1 MSPDQTTIDT
11 RLKRALM
18 LAAVGIA
25 IPLLAFFVGSQSGGG
40 DLSVANA
47 ASSGQSSQQGGHG
60 GPGGPHNP
68 FDNEEFVDELAQ
80 ALGVDVDTLQN
91 ALDDTMPAPLTRKE
105 MRAKRA
111 AELQKLADAIGVS
124 VTDLKAALKEIAPNG
139 RPGRGGHGKGG
150 PGGGNAANHTAME
163 RRMARKLAKALDV
176 DVAKVRAAL
185 KQAREDREA
194 EMEARHEKFIADLA
208 AALNLDA
215 DKVEDALDE
224 VRPAPGRHGEDR

>member
-1 MSPDQTTIDT
+1 MSPNQSTIDT

-40 DLSVANA
+40 ELSVAQA
-47 ASSGQSSQQGGHG
+47 ASSSGQSSKAG
-60 GPGGPHNP
+60 GPGGPGGHHNP
-68 FDNEEFVDELAQ
+68 FDNDEFVEELAS
-80 ALGVDVDTLQN
+80 ALGVDADTLQN
-91 ALDDTMPAPLTRKE
+91 ALDDTLPTPPTRKE

-111 AELQKLADAIGVS
+111 AEQQKLADAIGVS
-124 VTDLKAALKEIAPNG
+124 VTDLKAALKEIAPKG
-139 RPGRGGHGKGG
+139 GRGRGHGKGG
-150 PGGGNAANHTAME
+150 HGNAGAANHTAME

-194 EMEARHEKFIADLA
+194 EMEARHEKFITDLA